1 MELFNHATAD
11 AEAVAEIRVFIGDL
25 VVNNKLD
32 NYLIIVFRRQVI
44 YAEKGRDLTTIR
56 SISINDKMMIVHQ
69 FIQF

>member
-11 AEAVAEIRVFIGDL
+11 AESVAEIRVFIGDL

-44 YAEKGRDLTTIR
+44 YAEKVEI
-56 SISINDKMMIVHQ
+56 
-69 FIQF
+69 